1 MNYSEVKELLTAGFT
16 AEEIRQMMAVNPQ
29 DENPQDSQDNPQPEI
44 TNVPPAGDQ
53 DPAPAEPENTNDS
66 ELNNRIDSLTDTVN
80 KLLKAVQ
87 ADNRKRAT
95 LDINPVRDDINKT
108 VDDIMASIIRPE
120 HKKGE

>member
-95 LDINPVRDDINKT
+95 LDIPVIDDINKT
-108 VDDIMASIIRPE
+108 VDNIMAGIIRPE

>member
-29 DENPQDSQDNPQPEI
+29 DEIPQDSQDNPQPEN
-44 TNVPPAGDQ
+44 TNVPPAGDP

-95 LDINPVRDDINKT
+95 LDIPVIDDINKT
-108 VDDIMASIIRPE
+108 VDNIMAGIIRPE

>member
-16 AEEIRQMMAVNPQ
+16 AEEIRQMMTVNPQ
-29 DENPQDSQDNPQPEI
+29 EENPQNTQDNPQPE
-44 TNVPPAGDQ
+44 
-53 DPAPAEPENTNDS
+53 NTNES

-95 LDINPVRDDINKT
+95 LDVNPVRDDINKT

>member
-16 AEEIRQMMAVNPQ
+16 AEEIRQMMTVNPQ
-29 DENPQDSQDNPQPEI
+29 EENPQNTQDNPQPEN
-44 TNVPPAGDQ
+44 TNVPPAADP
-53 DPAPAEPENTNDS
+53 DPAPAEPENTNES

-95 LDINPVRDDINKT
+95 LDTPVIDDINKT
-108 VDDIMASIIRPE
+108 VDNIMASIIRPE